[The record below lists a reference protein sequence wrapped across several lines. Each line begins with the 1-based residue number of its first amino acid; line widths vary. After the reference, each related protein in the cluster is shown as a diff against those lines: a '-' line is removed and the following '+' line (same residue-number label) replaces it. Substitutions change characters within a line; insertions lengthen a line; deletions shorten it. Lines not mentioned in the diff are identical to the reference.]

1 MFDFSI
7 FYLFSG
13 ICLGIGVLA
22 VIFVKPIAEVL
33 EKVEEQSNGR
43 VQH

>member
-7 FYLFSG
+7 FYLLSG

-22 VIFVKPIAEVL
+22 VIYAKPIAEVL